1 MSPKKKVLLGPSSFG
16 ELDRAPLEK
25 LISSGFDVI
34 DNPYKRKLTKTE
46 IIGLLSDDVEALV
59 AGLEPLDREV
69 IEKSKL
75 KVISR
80 CGSGMSNVDQ
90 DAAAELG
97 VGVFSTPYGPTS
109 AVAELTLGAMLNLLR
124 MLSVMDKDL
133 HSGEWNKQI
142 GYQLEGKTVAIIGYG
157 KIGRRLGEL
166 LVPFKA
172 KIIAVDPML
181 TVAGPGV
188 TITSLNEAL
197 RSSDII
203 TLHLSG
209 EKEIIGPVEFEMIK
223 KGGYLLNT
231 ARGGLINEDAL
242 AEALEKKTIGGA
254 WLDTFSRE
262 PYQGPLKEFSNV
274 ILTPHVG
281 SYTRE
286 CRLSMEM
293 ESVDNVL
300 KFYGLEL

>member
-1 MSPKKKVLLGPSSFG
+1 MSHKKKVLLGPSSFS
-16 ELDRAPLEK
+16 ELDKSPIDK
-25 LISSGFDVI
+25 LISAGFDVV

-46 IIGLLSDDVEALV
+46 LLELLSDDVEALV

-69 IEKSKL
+69 MERSNL

-90 DAAAELG
+90 EAAAELG

-133 HSGEWNKQI
+133 HAGKWNKQV

-166 LVPFKA
+166 LVPFKVQ
-172 KIIAVDPML
+172 IIAVDPML
-181 TVAGPGV
+181 TSAGPSV
-188 TITSLNEAL
+188 TMVSLDEAL
-197 RSSDII
+197 RSADII
-203 TLHLSG
+203 TFHLSG
-209 EKEIIGPVEFEMIK
+209 EEEIIGPVEFEMIK
-223 KGGYLLNT
+223 KGAYLLNA

-242 AEALEKKTIGGA
+242 AKALEKKTIGGA
-254 WLDTFSRE
+254 WLDSFSRE